1 MESEG
6 RRLEAVNHGLAS
18 LWFSANEDKAWAEK
32 FFLSFIPVF
41 FAYNA
46 LVQQMGWL
54 DAGNFWHVTQN
65 FVMWVP
71 YCILLPAWLRRN
83 SGVVW
88 HESYWFK
95 FNLYMAVWIFL
106 ATYFH
111 TEYFF
116 TLLGLRYRFP
126 EVTLYFDS
134 VLVGPEEATARAGWT
149 KIPIGMY
156 LNSVAFF
163 IVYHAAAIV
172 CMRRVRAM
180 TMGWGPGARRVS
192 WVVIVGAAALFFAW
206 AETFF
211 YITEDA
217 AANVWYVDVPAML
230 RYGSFFYAIY
240 FIVSFPNA
248 YRLDENPGDPRW
260 SLSRCVIEACFVG
273 IASLTLMEVWAQAIG
288 PIY

>member
-1 MESEG
+1 MESK
-6 RRLEAVNHGLAS
+6 
-18 LWFSANEDKAWAEK
+18 WFSPNEDKAWGEK

-41 FAYNA
+41 FIYNA
-46 LVQQMGWL
+46 AIQKLGWL
-54 DAGNFWHVTQN
+54 DAGNFWHVAQN

-71 YCILLPAWLRRN
+71 YCLVLPAWLRRD
-83 SGVVW
+83 SGVRW
-88 HESYWFK
+88 RESYWFK
-95 FNLYMAVWIFL
+95 FNLYMAVWIFF

-134 VLVGPEEATARAGWT
+134 ALVGEPEATASGNWM
-149 KIPIGMY
+149 KIPVGMY

-163 IVYHAAAIV
+163 IVYHTAAV
-172 CMRRVRAM
+172 VGMRRVRAM
-180 TMGWGPGARRVS
+180 TSNWGGGAQRLGWIA
-192 WVVIVGAAALFFAW
+192 IVAATALFFAW

-230 RYGSFFYAIY
+230 KYGSLFYAIY
-240 FIVSFPNA
+240 FVVSFPNV
-248 YRLDENPGDPRW
+248 YRLDESANGPAWG
-260 SLSRCVIEACFVG
+260 LSRCVIEASFV
-273 IASLTLMEVWAQAIG
+273 AMATLMLLELWAQWIG
-288 PIY
+288 PIA